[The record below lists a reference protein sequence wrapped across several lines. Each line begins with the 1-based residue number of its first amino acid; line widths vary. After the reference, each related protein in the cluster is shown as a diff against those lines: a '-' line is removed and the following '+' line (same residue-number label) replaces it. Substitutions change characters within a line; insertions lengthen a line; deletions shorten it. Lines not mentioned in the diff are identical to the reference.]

1 MMMKSVQTQEEE
13 NAGVNSMNNYLKME
27 FFSLS
32 SNEGLARTVAAAFF
46 AELDPTLEELADVRT
61 AVSEAVTNAI
71 VHGYHEKMGIIC
83 MECRITDSGLF
94 TVIISDKGCGIEDVE
109 QAMQPFFTTASGDE
123 RTGMGFAVMQA
134 FMDTLNV
141 VSVPGE
147 GTTVTMTKQVSLTN
161 E

>member
-1 MMMKSVQTQEEE
+1 MKSVQIQEEE
-13 NAGVNSMNNYLKME
+13 NAEVNSMNNYLEME
-27 FFSLS
+27 FLSVS

-71 VHGYHEKMGIIC
+71 VHGYHDNSGIIR

-134 FMDTLNV
+134 FMDTLKV
-141 VSVPGE
+141 VSIPGE
-147 GTTVTMTKQVSLTN
+147 GTTVTMTKQASLAN